1 MGVYDDIANLVIA
14 RIKRRNPLVAGVI
27 TEDRGLRNG
36 TQVVGVSTGG
46 ATREAT
52 YLAPFALQVPGNCLV
67 QRAGPDLTAPLIVP
81 LSNYQVPVAGLTNGL
96 TTGGQA
102 LTTGGQVLTTGV

>member
-1 MGVYDDIANLVIA
+1 VGVYDEIANLILGRVP
-14 RIKRRNPLVAGVI
+14 RKNGMVAGVI

-36 TQVVGVSTGG
+36 TQIVGVYTGG
-46 ATREAT
+46 ATREAA

-67 QRAGPDLTAPLIVP
+67 QRAGPELTAGLIVP
-81 LSNYQVPVAGLTNGL
+81 LTNYQVPVAGLTNGL